1 MDIEKCNCGAIEM
14 EVAENE
20 YRDGDIHHRG
30 THRCIPLTDVADW
43 RDLATLKSERDSL
56 ERIVRVL
63 GEGATK
69 NPDNYGLDFRG
80 WNVTAYDF
88 DPMEDFDLL
97 RSLITPEG
105 ETE

>member
-20 YRDGDIHHRG
+20 YRDGAIHHRG

-43 RDLATLKSERDSL
+43 RDFATLKSERDSL
-56 ERIVRVL
+56 ERIVRAALTNEYWANGV
-63 GEGATK
+63 
-69 NPDNYGLDFRG
+69 GLEPGD
-80 WNVTAYDF
+80 WA
-88 DPMEDFDLL
+88 LL

-105 ETE
+105 GQ